1 MAGRGGRTTPDTPAT
16 TTGGTGGF
24 AQRLSTET
32 KQAFKTTEFWA
43 FVAVLIGLFIAGNS
57 IEREEGGSDVLDA
70 GRVWLYAILLTIG
83 YMVSRGLAKSGVRDP
98 YNTDD
103 RGDRA

>member
-1 MAGRGGRTTPDTPAT
+1 MLEPGLVSNEREENEMAGTGRGSTTPDTPR
-16 TTGGTGGF
+16 TGGIGGF

-57 IEREEGGSDVLDA
+57 IEGEEGGYDVLDA
-70 GRVWLYAILLTIG
+70 G
-83 YMVSRGLAKSGVRDP
+83 
-98 YNTDD
+98 
-103 RGDRA
+103 